1 MTTISIFILYG
12 TNLDHKNVVSQLEI
26 LHCQQQQKSM
36 QLFKK
41 EMKEDC
47 NEVRIWL
54 GVFVYTDNCIM
65 IMIIL
70 KAILTTISEYI

>member
-47 NEVRIWL
+47 NEVRI
-54 GVFVYTDNCIM
+54 
-65 IMIIL
+65 
-70 KAILTTISEYI
+70 